1 MKPRLPDYGGASLA
15 ELLPSIGAQVGV
27 PNAVDTIGLPAAS
40 KFLVVLVDG
49 LGAGLLDEYAEH
61 AVHLASLRGR
71 QLTCGVPSTTA
82 TSITSLGTG
91 LPPGRHGLAGYSFWY
106 PPARQVLATLRWPA
120 EISALDVQPQL
131 TYFERLRSA
140 GVATA
145 VIAPAHFAGSGLST
159 AALRGPAFLPV
170 RNESD
175 QARRVELA
183 AEAMSLGERAVGYLY
198 ERNLDHAGHE
208 RGVGS
213 TAWLRRLA
221 EVDALV
227 RALRSGLP
235 DEVCILITGDH
246 GMVNVAADN
255 RLVVEDEPGLLA
267 GVSALAGEGRLRQL
281 MTAQPEAVAA
291 RWRDRL
297 GETAWVRTRA
307 EAEAEGWFGPLAP
320 SLASRFGD
328 VLVARSD
335 DGAVMTRTLPRE
347 MALVGMHGSL
357 TAAEMEVPL
366 LIG

>member
-1 MKPRLPDYGGASLA
+1 MKPRLPDYGAASLA
-15 ELLPSIGAQVGV
+15 DLLPSLGGVLAV
-27 PNAVDTIGLPAAS
+27 PNAVDVIGLPSAA
-40 KFLVVLVDG
+40 KFLVFLVDG
-49 LGAGLLDEYAEH
+49 LGASLLEEFAEH
-61 AVHLASLRGR
+61 APYLASLRGR
-71 QLTCGVPSTTA
+71 ELTCGVPSTTA

-131 TYFERLRSA
+131 TFFERLGSA

-170 RNESD
+170 RDESD
-175 QARRVELA
+175 RARRVALA
-183 AEAMSLGERAVGYLY
+183 VEAMSLGERVVGYLY

-221 EVDALV
+221 EVDTLAQ
-227 RALRSGLP
+227 ALRAGLP
-235 DEVCILITGDH
+235 DEVRILITGDH
-246 GMVNVAADN
+246 GMVNVSKSN
-255 RLVVEDEPGLLA
+255 RLIVEDEPELLD
-267 GVSALAGEGRLRQL
+267 GVSAFAGEGRFRQL
-281 MTAQPEAVAA
+281 MTADPETVAA

-297 GETAWVRTRA
+297 GETAWVRTRD
-307 EAEAEGWFGPLAP
+307 EAAAEGWFGDLTASLAP
-320 SLASRFGD
+320 RFGD
-328 VLVARSD
+328 VLVARCD
-335 DGAVMTRTLPRE
+335 DGAVMTRSLPRE

-357 TAAEMEVPL
+357 TSAEMEVPL

>member
-15 ELLPSIGAQVGV
+15 DLLPGVGAQLGV
-27 PNAVDTIGLPAAS
+27 PNAVDTIGLPAAE
-40 KFLVVLVDG
+40 KYLVFLVDG
-49 LGAGLLDEYAEH
+49 LGAALLDEYAEH
-61 AVHLASLRGR
+61 APYLASLRGR

-106 PPARQVLATLRWPA
+106 PPSGQVLATLRWPA

-131 TYFERLRSA
+131 TYFERLQDA

-170 RNESD
+170 RDESD
-175 QARRVELA
+175 QPRRVELA
-183 AEAMSLGERAVGYLY
+183 VEAMSRGQRAVGYLY

-221 EVDALV
+221 EVDALAQ
-227 RALRSGLP
+227 ALRSGLS
-235 DEVCILITGDH
+235 DEVVVLITGDH
-246 GMVNVAADN
+246 GMVNVPKTN
-255 RLVVEDEPGLLA
+255 RLIVEDEPELLT
-267 GVSALAGEGRLRQL
+267 GVRALAGEGRLRQL
-281 MTAQPEAVAA
+281 MTAEPDAVAA

-297 GETAWVRTRA
+297 GEQAWVRTRA
-307 EAEAEGWFGPLAP
+307 EAEAEGWFGPLSP
-320 SLASRFGD
+320 SLAPRFGD

-347 MALVGMHGSL
+347 MSLVGMHGSL
-357 TAAEMEVPL
+357 TAAEMDIPL